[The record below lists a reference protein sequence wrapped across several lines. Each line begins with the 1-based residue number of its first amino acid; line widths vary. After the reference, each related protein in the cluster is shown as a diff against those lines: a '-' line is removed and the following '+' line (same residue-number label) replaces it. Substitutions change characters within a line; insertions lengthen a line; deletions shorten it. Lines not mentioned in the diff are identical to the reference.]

1 MVRDASSAAVTTMSK
16 EAKKVGVIGA
26 GIIGIVVASCLQRG
40 GHEVFVVDPNEP
52 GKGRSVRS
60 IAADLGVD
68 ESTVR
73 YRPRRRRE
81 HASDGRREK
90 TEVCGAF
97 SDVIAVWIAG
107 RRRR

>member
-1 MVRDASSAAVTTMSK
+1 MTTMSK

-40 GHEVFVVDPNEP
+40 GHEVFVVDRNEP
-52 GKGRSVRS
+52 GKGRSVRI

-73 YRPRRRRE
+73 SGRGAG
-81 HASDGRREK
+81 ASMPAMDGGKRLR
-90 TEVCGAF
+90 F
-97 SDVIAVWIAG
+97 AVHSMTSSPSGLPVDGEDRAS
-107 RRRR
+107 

>member
-52 GKGRSVRS
+52 AKG
-60 IAADLGVD
+60 
-68 ESTVR
+68 
-73 YRPRRRRE
+73 
-81 HASDGRREK
+81 ASFGNAGIFG
-90 TEVCGAF
+90 TSWGGGGGAQ
-97 SDVIAVWIAG
+97 
-107 RRRR
+107 